1 MATCPKKDKL
11 VVRVTKLGKHV
22 VALARMKKDYVNRI
36 HELDPKIVANVTS
49 DCYEIY
55 KTRPMTEIYDTWV
68 SPYDGKTYNAQ
79 DYPTYAIQVAQISL
93 ASAPEVERD
102 IHAYKYGDYAVS
114 DEESSGADEL
124 YPRWKYYDE
133 PEHHEHSVNA
143 TTHAC
148 GSSCPHDRHAHCDG
162 TSDERSTASADEEQ
176 PYSMHATYIGEEADE
191 QSEVSGDEENCR
203 EYMMAPIMC
212 DSWLGFDAL
221 DHSSAQYQ
229 ELLKRAP
236 HINSIPAGSSL
247 RNCTMIDTGAMK
259 GVESKI
265 HNFCTRLTESLTTLV
280 GFNKA
285 QTRSRGK
292 GSVQRLLLTLC
303 GAIIPLVTH
312 DVEYVPEAGQSITS
326 WGELKAMNWQMFS
339 VNAGMEIT
347 VTPEGCAPIKLPK
360 TPGTY
365 LMSPCHKII
374 RLFEFQMKDRLVFLA
389 EVNPSNLAEA
399 DALMQRH
406 LKDLECTGPSDLPST
421 RPENQAVVA
430 TYHQELAAVADRRS
444 ESWRVARSCDAP
456 YIWRLNCAATTTPPW
471 PPSPRRSRTKRS
483 LARTEPC
490 GSRARHRRRPCCS
503 PTPSR
508 TRCIAPQRRPHL

>member
-1 MATCPKKDKL
+1 
-11 VVRVTKLGKHV
+11 
-22 VALARMKKDYVNRI
+22 
-36 HELDPKIVANVTS
+36 
-49 DCYEIY
+49 
-55 KTRPMTEIYDTWV
+55 
-68 SPYDGKTYNAQ
+68 
-79 DYPTYAIQVAQISL
+79 
-93 ASAPEVERD
+93 
-102 IHAYKYGDYAVS
+102 
-114 DEESSGADEL
+114 
-124 YPRWKYYDE
+124 
-133 PEHHEHSVNA
+133 
-143 TTHAC
+143 
-148 GSSCPHDRHAHCDG
+148 
-162 TSDERSTASADEEQ
+162 
-176 PYSMHATYIGEEADE
+176 
-191 QSEVSGDEENCR
+191 
-203 EYMMAPIMC
+203 MC
-212 DSWLGFDAL
+212 DNWLGFDAL

-229 ELLKRAP
+229 ELFKRAP

-406 LKDLECTGPSDLPST
+406 LKDLTTGVCE
-421 RPENQAVVA
+421 R
-430 TYHQELAAVADRRS
+430 
-444 ESWRVARSCDAP
+444 
-456 YIWRLNCAATTTPPW
+456 
-471 PPSPRRSRTKRS
+471 
-483 LARTEPC
+483 
-490 GSRARHRRRPCCS
+490 G
-503 PTPSR
+503 
-508 TRCIAPQRRPHL
+508 